1 MPPANARALIQQW
14 CHEQQAS
21 GSRIL
26 GLCAPPGSGKSW
38 LSRQIAG
45 VASLSIDDLYWPQ
58 PQLQQQQRGL
68 PGSHDLPLL
77 AQILDDFRRHGQA
90 EAPCFDKSLAGG
102 AGDRRGQRQL
112 QGQLLLLEGWCVG
125 ARGLPLLEPYAPIW
139 AKLDGL
145 LLLEPPNPGRVRRWR
160 LQAEA
165 RQRRAGG
172 GALSAG
178 AVGAMLERFY
188 TCLPPE
194 TCFAPLLEAPALP
207 SWSLQLDYQ
216 RRPQGPLR
224 CLRS

>member
-1 MPPANARALIQQW
+1 MKPPNASALIQQW
-14 CHEQQAS
+14 CQEQRAD
-21 GSRIL
+21 GRHIL

-38 LSRQIAG
+38 LCQQLPG

-90 EAPCFDKSLAGG
+90 LAPCFDKSLAGG
-102 AGDRRGQRQL
+102 AGDRRGQRLL
-112 QGQLLLLEGWCVG
+112 QGELLLLEGWCVG
-125 ARGLPLLEPYAPIW
+125 ARGLPLLEPYALIW

-145 LLLEPPNPGRVRRWR
+145 LLLEPPSPARVLRWR

-172 GALSAG
+172 GALKAS
-178 AVGAMLERFY
+178 AVGEMLERFY
-188 TCLPPE
+188 SCLPPE
-194 TCFAPLLEAPALP
+194 LCFAPLIQAPALP
-207 SWSLQLDYQ
+207 SWILQLDYQ
-216 RRPQGPLR
+216 RRPTGPLR